1 MDHIKK
7 EFQLDSITTSTEKAE
22 IALQKQYPEIN
33 TQLKTVFKCN
43 SVSEALETSKGVMHT
58 ALLATLAIL
67 LPDMRAELQE
77 LTSTPLGETREDVNS
92 YLEATDAHREMLY
105 ILGNTGIGKTSLTK
119 SFLER
124 PDNPE
129 SILTQDHPEQ
139 LKTRIAEVHKDTMLP
154 QISSETIQTEEKD
167 GVLLVRFN
175 SKSVSDEDLDG
186 QEMEKCFLKIIDFG
200 GHQVLKTN

>member
-1 MDHIKK
+1 M
-7 EFQLDSITTSTEKAE
+7 
-22 IALQKQYPEIN
+22 
-33 TQLKTVFKCN
+33 FKCD
-43 SVSEALETSKGVMHT
+43 SVSEALTKSDEVVQT
-58 ALLATLAIL
+58 ALLATLAVL
-67 LPDMRAELQE
+67 LPDMREELQE
-77 LTSTPLGETREDVNS
+77 LTCTPLGETREDVNS

-129 SILTQDHPEQ
+129 SILTQDHPEE

-167 GVLLVRFN
+167 GVLLVRF
-175 SKSVSDEDLDG
+175 KSDSVPDTHHDG
-186 QEMEKCFLKIIDFG
+186 QEMDKCFLKIIDFG
-200 GHQVLKTN
+200 GHQVFGN

>member
-1 MDHIKK
+1 MC
-7 EFQLDSITTSTEKAE
+7 E
-22 IALQKQYPEIN
+22 
-33 TQLKTVFKCN
+33 
-43 SVSEALETSKGVMHT
+43 SVSEALTKSDEVVQT

-67 LPDMRAELQE
+67 LPNDMREQLQE
-77 LTSTPLGETREDVNS
+77 LTSTPLGETKEDVNS
-92 YLEATDAHREMLY
+92 YLEAVIKSGVATDAHREMLY

-167 GVLLVRFN
+167 GVLLVRFK
-175 SKSVSDEDLDG
+175 SDSVSDADHDG
-186 QEMEKCFLKIIDFG
+186 KEMDKCFLKIIDFG
-200 GHQVLKTN
+200 GHQVLGTSFK